1 MAPSTSKSSKSSK
14 PKASEVAAE
23 TKKYYIPLIRK
34 NYGSSWPTVSYL
46 YHQPIQQLTISRCLS
61 NFPSPPTFHVTCGD
75 PVDFALRMAA
85 SETTRTGEDVRV
97 PFICAA
103 NEKRPG
109 GDWETG
115 VVGYEERLCRR
126 STLSAALSTPGPRSD
141 VSTNY
146 PIPCEG
152 GILSNYVVVFR
163 GLHDRYERLDEDQ
176 WAAVPVVSVV
186 PARWPKLS
194 HSGTKYSFEQE
205 RDLVKVKLR
214 AALRICLYNGY
225 RYVVVGD
232 WGLGNGCRNPPLE
245 MAELWREVFLY
256 DPELRGQFLF
266 AAFVFEDERQST
278 TRFILEDIAKKSKGS
293 SGSSKSKDGGSGSKS
308 KSKSGSGSSSS
319 SSSSLGDV
327 VTDFEIFNRV
337 FDEGEIQKVLSQPDP
352 RYKLGTIT
360 S

>member
-34 NYGSSWPTVSYL
+34 NYASEWPTMSYL
-46 YHQPIQQLTISRCLS
+46 YHQPLQQLSVPPRLS

-75 PVDFALRMAA
+75 PVDFALHMAA
-85 SETTRTGEDVRV
+85 TETARTGDDVRV

-126 STLSAALSTPGPRSD
+126 STLSAALATPGPGSA
-141 VSTNY
+141 VGSNY

-152 GILSNYVVVFR
+152 GVMSNYVVVFR

-186 PARWPKLS
+186 PARWPKLG

-214 AALRICLYNGY
+214 AALRICLFNGY

-232 WGLGNGCRNPPLE
+232 WGLGNGCRNPPQE

-266 AAFVFEDERQST
+266 AAFVFEDEGQST
-278 TRFILEDIAKKSKGS
+278 TRFILDDIAKKSKGS
-293 SGSSKSKDGGSGSKS
+293 SSSSKSKDSKS
-308 KSKSGSGSSSS
+308 KGKGGSGSSSS
-319 SSSSLGDV
+319 SSSSSSSAADTI
-327 VTDFEIFNRV
+327 TDYEIFRRV
-337 FDEGEIQKVLSQPDP
+337 FDAGEIERVMSQPDP
-352 RYKLGTIT
+352 RYKLGMIT

>member
-34 NYGSSWPTVSYL
+34 NYGASWPTMSYL
-46 YHQPIQQLTISRCLS
+46 YHQPIQQLSVPRCLS

-75 PVDFALRMAA
+75 PVDFALHMAA
-85 SETTRTGEDVRV
+85 TETARTGESVRV
-97 PFICAA
+97 PFVCAA
-103 NEKRPG
+103 NDKRPG

-126 STLSAALSTPGPRSD
+126 STLSAALSTPGPGSA
-141 VSTNY
+141 VASNY
-146 PIPCEG
+146 PIPMEG
-152 GILSNYVVVFR
+152 GVMSNYVVVFR
-163 GLHDRYERLDEDQ
+163 GLHDRYERLDEGQ
-176 WAAVPVVSVV
+176 WAAVPVVSVA

-194 HSGTKYSFEQE
+194 HSGTKYSFAEE
-205 RDLVKVKLR
+205 RDLVKTKLR

-232 WGLGNGCRNPPLE
+232 WGLGNGCRNPPQE

-266 AAFVFEDERQST
+266 AAFVFEDKRQST
-278 TRFILEDIAKKSKGS
+278 TRFILEDIAKKSK
-293 SGSSKSKDGGSGSKS
+293 SGSSKSKDSGSK
-308 KSKSGSGSSSS
+308 KKSGSSSS
-319 SSSSLGDV
+319 SSSISSLSVGDV
-327 VTDFEIFNRV
+327 VTDYDIFRRV
-337 FDEGEIQKVLSQPDP
+337 FEGGEIERVMSQPDP

>member
-1 MAPSTSKSSKSSK
+1 MSPSSSKSFKSSK

-23 TKKYYIPLIRK
+23 TKKHYIPHIKK
-34 NYGSSWPTVSYL
+34 NYASSWPTVSYL
-46 YHQPIQQLTISRCLS
+46 YHQPLQQLSIPRCLS
-61 NFPSPPTFHVTCGD
+61 NFPSPPTFHVTSGD
-75 PVDFALRMAA
+75 PIDFALHVARTESA
-85 SETTRTGEDVRV
+85 RTGHHVRV

-126 STLSAALSTPGPRSD
+126 STLSAALATPGPGSI
-141 VSTNY
+141 VETNY

-152 GILSNYVVVFR
+152 GIISNYVVIFR
-163 GLHDRYERLDEDQ
+163 GLHDCYERLKEDQ
-176 WAAVPVVSVV
+176 WAATPVVSVV

-194 HSGTKYSFEQE
+194 HSGTKYSFDEE

-225 RYVVVGD
+225 RYVVIGD
-232 WGLGNGCRNPPLE
+232 FGLGNGCRNPPQE

-256 DPELRGQFLF
+256 DPDLRGQFLF

-278 TRFILEDIAKKSKGS
+278 TRFILDDIAKKSKSGGAGGGS
-293 SGSSKSKDGGSGSKS
+293 TSKSRGKA
-308 KSKSGSGSSSS
+308 SSSSTWS
-319 SSSSLGDV
+319 SSSSLASGPSP
-327 VTDFEIFNRV
+327 TDYEIFEKV
-337 FDEGEIQKVLSQPDP
+337 FDESEIQAVLSQPDP
-352 RYKLGTIT
+352 RYQLDMIT

>member
-1 MAPSTSKSSKSSK
+1 MAPSASKSGKSSK

-23 TKKYYIPLIRK
+23 TKKQYIPHIK
-34 NYGSSWPTVSYL
+34 KTYGSCWPTVSYL
-46 YHQPIQQLTISRCLS
+46 YHQPLQQLSIPRCVS
-61 NFPSPPTFHVTCGD
+61 NFPSPPTFHITTGD
-75 PVDFALRMAA
+75 PVDFALHMART
-85 SETTRTGEDVRV
+85 ETARTGESVSV

-126 STLSAALSTPGPRSD
+126 STLSAALATPGPGSM
-141 VSTNY
+141 VESNY

-152 GILSNYVVVFR
+152 GIMSNYVVVFR
-163 GLHDRYERLDEDQ
+163 GLHDRYERLKEDQ
-176 WAAVPVVSVV
+176 WAATPVVSVV
-186 PARWPKLS
+186 PTRWPKLS

-225 RYVVVGD
+225 RYVVIGD
-232 WGLGNGCRNPPLE
+232 FGLGNGCRNPPQE

-256 DPELRGQFLF
+256 DPDLRGQFVF
-266 AAFVFEDERQST
+266 AAFVFEDKRQST
-278 TRFILEDIAKKSKGS
+278 MRLILDDIAKKSKGS
-293 SGSSKSKDGGSGSKS
+293 SGSGAGSSKSRGK
-308 KSKSGSGSSSS
+308 SSSS
-319 SSSSLGDV
+319 SSSSGSSSAGSAIGGSV
-327 VTDFEIFNRV
+327 PTDYEIFERV
-337 FDEGEIQKVLSQPDP
+337 FDERAIQAVLSQPDP
-352 RYKLGTIT
+352 RYKLNMIT

>member
-1 MAPSTSKSSKSSK
+1 MAPSTSKTSKTSKSSK

-23 TKKYYIPLIRK
+23 TKKYFIPLVRK
-34 NYGSSWPTVSYL
+34 KYASTWPTMSYL
-46 YHQPIQQLTISRCLS
+46 YHQPLRQLSIPRCLS

-75 PVDFALRMAA
+75 PVDFAMRMAA
-85 SETTRTGEDVRV
+85 SETDRTGEEVRV

-115 VVGYEERLCRR
+115 VAGYEERLCRR
-126 STLSAALSTPGPRSD
+126 STLSAALSTPAPG
-141 VSTNY
+141 STADSNY

-152 GILSNYVVVFR
+152 GILSTHVVVFR
-163 GLHDRYERLDEDQ
+163 GLHDRYERLGEEEWD
-176 WAAVPVVSVV
+176 AVPVVSVV

-194 HSGTKYSFEQE
+194 HSGTKYSFDTE

-232 WGLGNGCRNPPLE
+232 WGLGNGCRNPPQE

-256 DPELRGQFLF
+256 DPDLRGQFIF

-278 TRFILEDIAKKSKGS
+278 TRLILEDIAKKGKGGS
-293 SGSSKSKDGGSGSKS
+293 SSSKSKGK
-308 KSKSGSGSSSS
+308 GSSSS
-319 SSSSLGDV
+319 SGGSSSSSGGGG
-327 VTDFEIFNRV
+327 VTDFDVFRGV
-337 FDEGEIQKVLSQPDP
+337 FDEEEIQKVLSQPDP
-352 RYKLGTIT
+352 RFGLEMIT

>member
-34 NYGSSWPTVSYL
+34 NYASSWPTMSYL
-46 YHQPIQQLTISRCLS
+46 YHQPLQQLAVPRPESLAT
-61 NFPSPPTFHVTCGD
+61 PTFHVTCGD
-75 PVDFALRMAA
+75 PVDFALHMAA
-85 SETTRTGEDVRV
+85 TETARTGQNVRV
-97 PFICAA
+97 PFVCAA

-126 STLSAALSTPGPRSD
+126 STLSAALSTPGPGSS
-141 VSTNY
+141 VGSNY

-152 GILSNYVVVFR
+152 GVMSNYVVVFR
-163 GLHDRYERLDEDQ
+163 GLHDRYERLDEEQ

-214 AALRICLYNGY
+214 AALRICLYNNY

-232 WGLGNGCRNPPLE
+232 WGLGNGYRNPPQE

-256 DPELRGQFLF
+256 DPELRGQFVF
-266 AAFVFEDERQST
+266 VAFVFEDERQST
-278 TRFILEDIAKKSKGS
+278 TRYILEDISKKSKGS
-293 SGSSKSKDGGSGSKS
+293 SSKSKDSGSKS
-308 KSKSGSGSSSS
+308 KGKSGSSSGSSSS

-327 VTDFEIFNRV
+327 VTDYEIFRGV
-337 FDEGEIQKVLSQPDP
+337 FDEREVNKVLNQQDP
-352 RYKLGTIT
+352 RYNLGTIT
-360 S
+360 